1 MKKNSEPYKVLHY
14 VAVMNRGGEETFI
27 MNVFRAINREK
38 IIFDFLCAINQPG
51 DYDDEIYELNG
62 KIYYLSTGKSKVP
75 IIDRTLNIYN
85 FFMQHSNEYD
95 VFHIHTQHA
104 MDGYLSALSAKK
116 AGVYK
121 VIVHSHSTNT
131 QYHPTMHKLFQPLL
145 EHLPIIKFACSD
157 LAGKWLFGAN
167 TEYTIVYNG
176 IDTNKFSFTEE
187 IRTHVKQKNGWNDNI
202 IIGHV
207 GSFTYPKN
215 HKFIVEVFNEIKKE
229 KINSKLVLVG
239 TGPLL
244 NNIMKQIE
252 QLGLKEDVYFLGNRS
267 DINELVQ
274 GFDLF
279 LFPSHYEGFPVV
291 LVEAQST
298 GLKCLI
304 SDIITNEVN
313 ITPNIYKLSL
323 DMDIKEWAKTAIE
336 LIDSGNYRYSMTDKI
351 VASGLNIE
359 NTVKILEQF
368 YCD

>member
-1 MKKNSEPYKVLHY
+1 MVKILHY

-38 IIFDFLCAINQPG
+38 ITFDFLCAINQPG
-51 DYDDEIYELNG
+51 DYDDEIHKLNG
-62 KIYYLSTGKSKVP
+62 KIYYLKTGKSKIP
-75 IIDRTLNIYN
+75 IIDRTLNIYD
-85 FFMQHSNEYD
+85 FFIQHPNEYN

-104 MDGYLSALSAKK
+104 MDGYLSALFSKK
-116 AGVYK
+116 AGVHK
-121 VIVHSHSTNT
+121 IIVHSHSTNT
-131 QYHPTMHKLFQPLL
+131 QYHPIMHKLFRPLL
-145 EHLPIIKFACSD
+145 KHLSIIKFACSD
-157 LAGKWLFGAN
+157 SAGEWLFGAN
-167 TEYTIVYNG
+167 ANYTIIYNG
-176 IDTNKFSFTEE
+176 IDTNKFSFAEK
-187 IRTHVKQKNGWNDNI
+187 IRTRVKQENVWNDNI

-244 NNIMKQIE
+244 NNVMKQIE
-252 QLGLKEDVYFLGNRS
+252 QLGLKEDVYFLGSRS

-304 SDIITNEVN
+304 SDSITNEVN

-323 DMDIKEWAKTAIE
+323 DMDITEWVKTAIE
-336 LIDSGNYRYSMTDKI
+336 LIDSGNNRYSMTDKI

-359 NTVKILEQF
+359 NFGTILL
-368 YCD
+368 